1 MTASLKHTPCGAV
14 DVFVAVSAPRRA
26 VDVRVP
32 TSHDVRP
39 RAYAGAGNPVP
50 AWVLPAIVVVGVA
63 LRLWRSTTNGLTFD
77 ESYTAIVS
85 RRPLG
90 SLLDYLRHTDLH
102 PPLDYILRMPLGHA
116 GASDFALR
124 LPSVV
129 FSSAALALFAWWMRK
144 RGWVGV
150 IATVL
155 VAVST
160 FQLIYGG
167 EARMYAL
174 LQLVGVAA
182 AVIGERW
189 LRTPRPWHAW
199 AISGLVLV
207 AVFDHVQ
214 GFLLAAGLLALAG
227 ARRDREAWRW
237 RVGLCAAGAL
247 WALVWGPSFLE
258 QRNLRWSSWM
268 PRTTVGGIADTVSR
282 QLVFAEGV
290 APIVFVAVL
299 LGGVCLVRSDRLL
312 GRLWIACGVVPFAL
326 ASVIGL
332 FEGFLFDRTLSIAAW
347 APPLAV
353 AWLLGEIVRRWRLIG
368 VAAAVCVVLLA
379 LVDSSTF
386 LAVKR
391 WDYDLS
397 VARLQRVAEPGDVIA
412 VQPQLY
418 GALVDWRIGVRGD
431 QPTQHTRVAAIPGSF
446 ALRVGNGAESG
457 RVWLLA
463 PAGNRTDFPGYTRC
477 APRWTDDVTEIVCLR
492 AE

>member
-1 MTASLKHTPCGAV
+1 M
-14 DVFVAVSAPRRA
+14 
-26 VDVRVP
+26 
-32 TSHDVRP
+32 
-39 RAYAGAGNPVP
+39 
-50 AWVLPAIVVVGVA
+50 
-63 LRLWRSTTNGLTFD
+63 TFD

-90 SLLDYLRHTDLH
+90 GLLDYLRHTDLH

-150 IATVL
+150 IATSL

-174 LQLVGVAA
+174 LQLIGVRA
-182 AVIGERW
+182 AVIGEQW
-189 LRTPRPWHAW
+189 LRAPRSWHAW
-199 AISGLVLV
+199 AIGALVLV

-214 GFLLAAGLLALAG
+214 GFLLAAGLLRARG

-237 RVGLCAAGAL
+237 RVGLVAAGAAVAPRL
-247 WALVWGPSFLE
+247 GTVVPGATESPVVVVDAAHDASAASRTPSPSD
-258 QRNLRWSSWM
+258 SST
-268 PRTTVGGIADTVSR
+268 RKVSR
-282 QLVFAEGV
+282 RSCSSRSSSA
-290 APIVFVAVL
+290 A
-299 LGGVCLVRSDRLL
+299 VCLVRRDRVL
-312 GRLWIACGVVPFAL
+312 GRLWIACGVLPFAL

-368 VAAAVCVVLLA
+368 VAAA
-379 LVDSSTF
+379 
-386 LAVKR
+386 R
-391 WDYDLS
+391 
-397 VARLQRVAEPGDVIA
+397 
-412 VQPQLY
+412 
-418 GALVDWRIGVRGD
+418 VRG
-431 QPTQHTRVAAIPGSF
+431 
-446 ALRVGNGAESG
+446 
-457 RVWLLA
+457 
-463 PAGNRTDFPGYTRC
+463 
-477 APRWTDDVTEIVCLR
+477 APRARRQFDIPRVEAMGLR
-492 AE
+492 PFDRPPGARGRAG

>member
-1 MTASLKHTPCGAV
+1 MI
-14 DVFVAVSAPRRA
+14 VAVSAPRRA
-26 VDVRVP
+26 VDVRAP
-32 TSHDVRP
+32 SASSSPASTSAADR
-39 RAYAGAGNPVP
+39 RPVP
-50 AWVLPAIVVVGVA
+50 VWVLPAIVAGGVA

-77 ESYTAIVS
+77 ESYTAMVS

-90 SLLDYLRHTDLH
+90 GLLDYLRHTDLH

-150 IATVL
+150 IATSL

-174 LQLVGVAA
+174 LQLIGVAA
-182 AVIGERW
+182 AVIGEQW
-189 LRTPRPWHAW
+189 LRAPRAWHAW
-199 AISGLVLV
+199 AISALVLV

-214 GFLLAAGLLALAG
+214 GFLLAAGLFALAG

-237 RVGLCAAGAL
+237 RIGLFAAGAL
-247 WALVWGPSFLE
+247 WLLVWGPSFLE

-268 PRTTVGGIADTVSR
+268 PRTTFGGIADTVTR
-282 QLVFAEGV
+282 QLVYAEGV
-290 APIVFVAVL
+290 APIVFVVVL
-299 LGGVCLVRSDRLL
+299 LGGVCLLRSDRVL

-353 AWLLGEIVRRWRLIG
+353 AWLLGEIVRRWRMIG

-379 LVDSSTF
+379 LVDSSSF
-386 LAVKR
+386 LAMKR

-397 VARLQRVAEPGDVIA
+397 IARLERVAEPGDVIA

-418 GALVDWRIGVRGD
+418 GALVDWRIGVRGAE
-431 QPTQHTRVAAIPGSF
+431 PTRHTRVAAIPASF
-446 ALRVGNGAESG
+446 ALRVGTRAESG

-463 PAGNRTDFPGYTRC
+463 PAGNRTDFRGFARC
-477 APRWTDDVTEIVCLR
+477 APRWTDDVTQIVCLQ
-492 AE
+492 AD